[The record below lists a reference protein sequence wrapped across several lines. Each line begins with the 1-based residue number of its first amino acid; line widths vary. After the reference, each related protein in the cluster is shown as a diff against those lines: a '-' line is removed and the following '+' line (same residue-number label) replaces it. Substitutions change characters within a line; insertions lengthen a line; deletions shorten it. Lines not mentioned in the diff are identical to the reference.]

1 MIGLMSLVK
10 LLVVRPYVVPLTLH
24 IGRLAS
30 KFGVVGTFA
39 IESFNPILVMHKKTT
54 VNTR

>member
-39 IESFNPILVMHKKTT
+39 IESFNPILVMHKKTN